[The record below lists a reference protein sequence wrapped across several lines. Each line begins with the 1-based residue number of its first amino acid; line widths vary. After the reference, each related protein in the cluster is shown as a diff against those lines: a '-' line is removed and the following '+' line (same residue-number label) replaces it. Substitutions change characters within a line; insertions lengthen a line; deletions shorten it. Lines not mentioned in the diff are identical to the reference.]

1 MSDKKKI
8 RERFR
13 KAVFTRDKNKCRMC
27 GRSDVKLDSHHI
39 VDRKELPNGGY
50 VKENGITLCD
60 EADGCHF
67 KAEQWHSTGKCAVGF
82 TPDELYNLIGSS
94 RAIADEAS
102 KLL

>member
-8 RERFR
+8 RAKFR
-13 KAVFTRDKNKCRMC
+13 EAVFSRDKNKCKIC
-27 GRSDVKLDSHHI
+27 GRADAKLDAHHI

-60 EADGCHF
+60 TENGCHA
-67 KAEQWHSTGKCAVGF
+67 KAEQWHSTGKCLPGF
-82 TPDELYNLIGSS
+82 TPDELYILIGSS
-94 RAIADEAS
+94 RTLAEEAS